1 MKDKKRLGVMA
12 QLVMLCAIPMII
24 MVLVVTVYAIGK
36 MRSMVQDTT
45 MEGLENLCQS
55 IYAAYEAI
63 DSGDYRLEGD
73 MLYKGDYCVT
83 EHEEV
88 IDNFVK
94 GSNADV
100 TIFYGDTRRAT
111 SLRDKSTGE
120 RILGTKAS
128 DAVISTVIKEGKTYE
143 TSDVIINGEQYYAF
157 YMPVFDSAG
166 KCVGMVFAGQ
176 PATEATAQ
184 INQST
189 MMILGIAVL
198 ILIVAQIV
206 CIRIAR
212 ALAKVIV
219 QSEEILIS
227 LADGNLNL
235 QVSER
240 VLKRKDE
247 PGVMGR
253 AVQSLLD
260 KLQEIIGGIKQNTNT
275 LMEKGDT
282 LESMAS
288 QTSTT
293 ADEIGIA
300 VEDISKGAVSM
311 AEDIEAAT
319 LQINNMGILIEKIVD
334 SVQELD
340 HLSEQMHLADTES
353 TKIIHELSE
362 SNDKTT
368 EAIKKI
374 EMSVHT
380 TNESVTRIQEAV
392 DLIASIASET
402 SLLALNAS
410 IEAARAG
417 EAGRGF
423 SVVATQISKLSE
435 DSEQSTKTIEEIIR
449 QLTLDSEA
457 SVKVMKEVNEII
469 AQQQRKLDQTKE
481 KFHDVSSG
489 IDSSM
494 EESRL
499 IHNQAGECDSERGK
513 VVDVIQS
520 LSAVSQENAAS
531 TQQTTA
537 SMQELNATINLLA
550 EAAKELKEMSE
561 NLEAEVSFFKL

>member
-157 YMPVFDSAG
+157 YMPVFDSSG

-247 PGVMGR
+247 LGVMGR